1 MWLLT
6 GLAKGSGIFLGE
18 ALMKLGLPLLMAYK
32 GKRRE
37 WRKKAVENIFWSC
50 LVLDVYPQGTE
61 EVWDPG
67 GRHCGTQLRQK

>member
-6 GLAKGSGIFLGE
+6 GLAKGSGIFPGE

-50 LVLDVYPQGTE
+50 LV
-61 EVWDPG
+61 
-67 GRHCGTQLRQK
+67 